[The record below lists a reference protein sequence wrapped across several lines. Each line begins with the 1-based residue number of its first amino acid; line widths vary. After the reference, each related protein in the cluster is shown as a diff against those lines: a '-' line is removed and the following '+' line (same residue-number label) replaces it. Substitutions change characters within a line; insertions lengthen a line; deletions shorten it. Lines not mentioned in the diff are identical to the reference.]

1 MDATKPSRTP
11 AELALEVGES
21 LRTLRL
27 QRDIDQKTLAER
39 AGISVRAL
47 KNLEG
52 GAGSTLHSLICVVR
66 ALGRE
71 DWLRAIAP
79 VATVNPLAMTRQA
92 APRQRASRRRSP
104 ARG

>member
-1 MDATKPSRTP
+1 MDVAKSSRTP
-11 AELALEVGES
+11 AELALEVGGN

-27 QRDIDQKTLAER
+27 LRDIDQKTLAER
-39 AGISVRAL
+39 AGVSVRAL

-52 GAGSTLHSLICVVR
+52 GAGSTLHTLICVVR
-66 ALGRE
+66 ALGQE

-92 APRQRASRRRSP
+92 APRLRASRRPS
-104 ARG
+104 ASRG